1 MTSLNR
7 LVLAASCIFLL
18 FEILFDSLLLDSYLP
33 ISDII
38 RSRVGH
44 ILHGVRIKLLC
55 HYVQLQPDVLVVTLF
70 EGVQLAIIGT
80 SIRVNLRL
88 LVPFEHASHGP
99 LAVYK
104 ATISHHQILRSAAAW
119 APKNAICYILFHLED
134 VVASV
139 NDD

>member
-18 FEILFDSLLLDSYLP
+18 FEILLDSLLLDSYLP
-33 ISDII
+33 ISDIV
-38 RSRVGH
+38 RCWVGH
-44 ILHGVRIKLLC
+44 ILNGICIKLLS
-55 HYVQLQPDVLVVTLF
+55 HYVQLKPDVLVVTLF
-70 EGVQLAIIGT
+70 EGVQFAIIGS
-80 SIRVNLRL
+80 SISVDFRL

-99 LAVYK
+99 LAVDK
-104 ATISHHQILRSAAAW
+104 ATVSHHQILRSAAAW